1 MVTVC
6 DSNFLFGEG
15 ERERSAQR
23 NRWCWIDRL
32 LCEENEKQKDIDSKV
47 DSEYFVLRKTF
58 FDPFCYLS
66 CLHNNLICTVCAGMN
81 QHKTSTAK

>member
-15 ERERSAQR
+15 ERERSTQR

-32 LCEENEKQKDIDSKV
+32 LCEENEKQRDIDSKV

-58 FDPFCYLS
+58 FDPLCYLS
-66 CLHNNLICTVCAGMN
+66 CMSPQQFDLYGLCGNESA
-81 QHKTSTAK
+81 QD